1 MLIRRISIVSASAF
15 ACVALIFLYGHDPSA
30 HAYYPRCLF
39 HALTGLQ
46 CPGCGATRALYHL
59 LHRDFLAAMRFNAM
73 FVIFLPAL
81 AFGTTAE
88 GVAMWTGRTA
98 NLARHRWLSWAV
110 VVLVIGWGVIRN
122 F

>member
-1 MLIRRISIVSASAF
+1 MLIRRLSIVSASVLAG
-15 ACVALIFLYGHDPSA
+15 AALIFLYGHDPSA

-59 LHRDFLAAMRFNAM
+59 MHGDFSAAIRFNAL
-73 FVIFLPAL
+73 FVLFSPAL
-81 AFGTTAE
+81 AFGTIAE
-88 GVAMWTGRTA
+88 GTAMWTGRA
-98 NLARHRWLSWAV
+98 MNFARQRWVSWGVAA
-110 VVLVIGWGVIRN
+110 LVIGWGVIRN